1 MNEFDVVLLWILTAL
16 ALANAVMRILLSK
29 RKGTPLSAFWCVE
42 LFIFP
47 ALLGGSLAL
56 YMTGTAN
63 VVFQAVALGLL
74 EEIVCIFLRRRWQNS
89 THKE

>member
-1 MNEFDVVLLWILTAL
+1 MNEFDIVLLWGLTGL
-16 ALANAVMRILLSK
+16 ALLNAVMRILLAR

-47 ALLGGSLAL
+47 ALLGSSLVL
-56 YMTGTAN
+56 YMTGTAD

-74 EEIVCIFLRRRWQNS
+74 EEIVCIFLRRRWQKNS
-89 THKE
+89 TSN

>member
-56 YMTGTAN
+56 YMTETAN

-74 EEIVCIFLRRRWQNS
+74 EEIVCIFLRRRRQNS